1 MDQKKVIATEAIE
14 VVVNSSS
21 SDRLPI
27 SDLMTALEGA
37 GFGLAVMIFAFG
49 ILIPLPPP
57 FPSIISVPLVIFSLQ
72 IMAGY
77 KSPKLPKKFAKMTI
91 KRSTLALLVRKSS
104 PYIRRVESILRPR
117 FLFMTTPFSERLVGF
132 FIFIFSSFILLP
144 MPLSNFIPGFG
155 ILIIAF
161 GLLGK
166 DGLAVLCGIFVG
178 CCGIAISI
186 TAVLLGVEAVNY
198 IKDWIFLAN

>member
-1 MDQKKVIATEAIE
+1 MDQKKVIATDAIE
-14 VVVNSSS
+14 GVVNSSS

-27 SDLMTALEGA
+27 ADLMVAMEGV
-37 GFGLAVMIFAFG
+37 GFGLAVMVFAFG

-72 IMAGY
+72 MMAGF
-77 KSPKLPKKFAKMTI
+77 KSPKLPQRFSKLTI
-91 KRSTLALLVRKSS
+91 KRSTLATLVRKSS
-104 PYIRRVESILRPR
+104 PYIRRVEGILRPR
-117 FLFMTTPFSERLVGF
+117 FYFMTKPFAERIVGF
-132 FIFIFSSFILLP
+132 FVFLFSTFILLP

-166 DGLAVLCGIFVG
+166 DGLAIICGIIVG
-178 CCGIAISI
+178 ITGITISI
-186 TAVLLGVEAVNY
+186 SAIFLGVEALHY
-198 IKDWIFLAN
+198 IKDWLF